1 MWAWKE
7 ISEIWPLH
15 TTGVTGQRVCSWFT
29 VGQGLPDG
37 HLDNEKRK
45 PDVEYRKWTDV
56 GPVGQ
61 MSHVMTHVDKCPLWT
76 HCPWTRD
83 QGSATYRDRRSFK
96 LFFISTSA
104 LSPDYN
110 LDVWMLF
117 LHQRRVKPM
126 PTFIVPQIKFDH
138 VVILMQ
144 TVASRMTG
152 CHVGI
157 RKRNRCRSCSVS
169 SPAPVLPQK
178 TRP

>member
-1 MWAWKE
+1 M
-7 ISEIWPLH
+7 
-15 TTGVTGQRVCSWFT
+15 CSWFA

-56 GPVGQ
+56 GQRCDDSCGQ
-61 MSHVMTHVDKCPLWT
+61 VSPLDT
-76 HCPWTRD
+76 LSMD
-83 QGSATYRDRRSFK
+83 QGPGQCHIQRQTVVQTV
-96 LFFISTSA
+96 FISTSA

-117 LHQRRVKPM
+117 LHQRRVKLM

-144 TVASRMTG
+144 SIASRMTG